1 MTAHA
6 SDADA
11 SGDDGSPPEFVP
23 LEDEDA
29 AARAWEDPS
38 PDGALTMLLEA
49 AESGADAA
57 TVSSLCA
64 RLGAASV
71 DVDARGPDG
80 DTALHLAALYG
91 HAEAVRALLA
101 AGASPRSI
109 DGDGGTPL
117 HDAAA
122 GGFEEVCAALLD
134 AAAASASESSASSP
148 DAARASAAN
157 ARDGDGE
164 TPLHTAA
171 RGGHGGVVAILLG
184 AGADAS
190 AKSDAG
196 LIPAHFAEEKSAVDE
211 MLERAGGPMP
221 DLGR

>member
-91 HAEAVRALLA
+91 HEPSGSARGGRVPQPRRRRRHAPPRRRRGRVRGGVR
-101 AGASPRSI
+101 GAP
-109 DGDGGTPL
+109 
-117 HDAAA
+117 
-122 GGFEEVCAALLD
+122 E
-134 AAAASASESSASSP
+134 AAASASESSASSP
-148 DAARASAAN
+148 PARASAAN

-171 RGGHGGVVAILLG
+171 RGGHEGVVAMLLG

-211 MLERAGGPMP
+211 MLERAGGPTP

>member
-38 PDGALTMLLEA
+38 PDGALTILLEA

-71 DVDARGPDG
+71 DARGPDG

-91 HAEAVRALLA
+91 HADAVRALLA
-101 AGASPRSI
+101 AGASPRSL

-134 AAAASASESSASSP
+134 ASAASESSASSP
-148 DAARASAAN
+148 DAARARALAAN

-171 RGGHGGVVAILLG
+171 RGGHAGVVAMLLG
-184 AGADAS
+184 AGAVAS

-196 LIPAHFAEEKSAVDE
+196 LLPAHFAEEKSAVDE
-211 MLERAGGPMP
+211 MLERAGGPTP
-221 DLGR
+221 DLGS

>member
-11 SGDDGSPPEFVP
+11 SGDGSPPEFVP

-91 HAEAVRALLA
+91 RADAVRALLA
-101 AGASPRSI
+101 AGASPRSL

-122 GGFEEVCAALLD
+122 GGFEEVCAALLE
-134 AAAASASESSASSP
+134 AAASASESSASSP

-171 RGGHGGVVAILLG
+171 RGGHAGVVAMLLG

-196 LIPAHFAEEKSAVDE
+196 LLPAHFAEEKSAVDE
-211 MLERAGGPMP
+211 MLERAGGPTP
-221 DLGR
+221 DLGS